1 MGIWLVQLFL
11 YRYFTVMVQVD
22 VQVGSGVRWKALI
35 ETYLMFLSGIL
46 MCASEEDVLSRVIR
60 TKSLV
65 TFELR
70 ITLFD

>member
-60 TKSLV
+60 TKSLM